1 MAAPSTSNHK
11 PFGKTG
17 SGTGWID
24 TVAGGSV
31 DLAVAQLGR
40 YRCAA
45 RRIRVFMLR
54 AAHADATTL
63 SAVTRVSVC
72 GAVSSAIWR
81 TSSPGQR
88 FAKLVGPLP
97 DSPHLTGVGPIAVS

>member
-1 MAAPSTSNHK
+1 MAGPSASNHK

-63 SAVTRVSVC
+63 SAVPRASVR
-72 GAVSSAIWR
+72 GAVSSVTWR
-81 TSSPGQR
+81 N
-88 FAKLVGPLP
+88 K
-97 DSPHLTGVGPIAVS
+97 